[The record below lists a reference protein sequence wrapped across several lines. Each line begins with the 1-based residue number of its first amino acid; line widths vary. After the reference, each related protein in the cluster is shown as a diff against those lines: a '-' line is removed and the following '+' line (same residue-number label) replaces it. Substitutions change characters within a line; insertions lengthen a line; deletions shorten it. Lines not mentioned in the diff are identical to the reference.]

1 VTGDVPVDGAPP
13 PTLAVRRASLA
24 TCDAGVSDAGLQS
37 DAALVVRGGEV
48 CWIGPDAEVESRF
61 DLSSTLQVDARGRLV
76 TPGLVD
82 SHTHL
87 LFGDRGEREAEFAEL
102 SAGVPYAEIARRGG
116 GILATARATRAA
128 SDEELIWGAVARARR
143 LLSQGVTTV
152 EVKSGYGL
160 SVAEELRMLRLVRE
174 MARSLAGEMTVV
186 PTLLALHAV
195 PPEFGG
201 DRAAWV
207 REVLG
212 ELLPVTARERLAA
225 FCDVFVAP
233 TAFRLE
239 DARRVLLAG
248 RDLGLVPRLHAD
260 QLSEDGAAL
269 LAAEVGASSADHL
282 EHVSDAGIAAMAR
295 SGVVAGLLPT
305 STLLARVRPFAPGRR
320 LVDAGV
326 AIALAT
332 NVNPGTGMSENVGLT
347 LSLACLEGGL
357 TPAEALV
364 AATAGGARALRLAD
378 VGRLAPGMAADLVLW
393 GARTPA
399 HLAWH
404 AAVNHTLLV
413 MKGGRVVHQAEGW
426 SVADCAGRLEADPAL
441 GSSVPRM

>member
-1 VTGDVPVDGAPP
+1 MTPEAPGDGSSS

-24 TCDAGVSDAGLQS
+24 TCDGGVSDAGILA
-37 DAALVVRGGEV
+37 DAALVIRDGEV
-48 CWIGPDAEVESRF
+48 CWIGPDAEVASRF
-61 DLSSTLQVDARGRLV
+61 DLSSTLQIDARGRLV

-82 SHTHL
+82 AHTHL

-102 SAGVPYAEIARRGG
+102 AAGLPYAEIARRGG

-128 SDEELIWGAVARARR
+128 TDEELIWGAVARARR
-143 LLSQGVTTV
+143 LLAQGVTTV

-174 MARSLAGEMTVV
+174 VARSLAGEMTVV

-195 PPEFGG
+195 PPELGG

-207 REVLG
+207 RQVVE
-212 ELLPVTARERLAA
+212 ELLPAVAGERLAA

-233 TAFRLE
+233 TAFGVE

-248 RDLGLVPRLHAD
+248 RALGLVPRLHAD
-260 QLSEDGAAL
+260 QLSDDGAAL

-282 EHVSDAGIAAMAR
+282 EHVNDAGIAAMAR
-295 SGVVAGLLPT
+295 AGVVAGLLPT

-326 AIALAT
+326 AVALAT

-393 GARTPA
+393 GAVSPA

-404 AAVNHTLLV
+404 TAVNHALLV
-413 MKGGRVVHQAEGW
+413 VRGGRVVHQAEGW
-426 SVADCAGRLEADPAL
+426 AAANCAGGRELDPSL
-441 GSSVPRM
+441 GPSVPRT